1 MSDLP
6 DNYGHKNLSRT
17 ASSFKDDFISLIKSI
32 ADLPHYHWGL
42 NSKRCGK
49 EYDNLK
55 YEWIEMHIIFF
66 IYVLFIDFDL
76 GNVRSWYTFQTKIEK
91 FNFSILMGY
100 FLNKKLNGNRT
111 TDNCHISAIQQN
123 IKDTQHACATHILSF
138 TATCCTL
145 TNALV

>member
-42 NSKRCGK
+42 NSKRCGT

-55 YEWIEMHIIFF
+55 YEWIEMHIIFLYMCCLL
-66 IYVLFIDFDL
+66 ILTLEML
-76 GNVRSWYTFQTKIEK
+76 GLGICFKQK
-91 FNFSILMGY
+91 
-100 FLNKKLNGNRT
+100 
-111 TDNCHISAIQQN
+111 
-123 IKDTQHACATHILSF
+123 
-138 TATCCTL
+138 
-145 TNALV
+145 

>member
-55 YEWIEMHIIFF
+55 YEWIEMHIFYICVVYWFWP
-66 IYVLFIDFDL
+66 
-76 GNVRSWYTFQTKIEK
+76 WYTFQTKIEK
-91 FNFSILMGY
+91 LNFSILMGY

>member
-6 DNYGHKNLSRT
+6 DNYRHKNLLRT

-55 YEWIEMHIIFF
+55 YEWIEMHIIFL
-66 IYVLFIDFDL
+66 YMCCLFILTLEML
-76 GNVRSWYTFQTKIEK
+76 GLGICFKQKKKI
-91 FNFSILMGY
+91 F
-100 FLNKKLNGNRT
+100 
-111 TDNCHISAIQQN
+111 
-123 IKDTQHACATHILSF
+123 
-138 TATCCTL
+138 
-145 TNALV
+145 

>member
-6 DNYGHKNLSRT
+6 DNYRHKNLLRT

-55 YEWIEMHIIFF
+55 YEWIEMHIFYICVV
-66 IYVLFIDFDL
+66 Y
-76 GNVRSWYTFQTKIEK
+76 
-91 FNFSILMGY
+91 
-100 FLNKKLNGNRT
+100 
-111 TDNCHISAIQQN
+111 
-123 IKDTQHACATHILSF
+123 
-138 TATCCTL
+138 
-145 TNALV
+145 

>member
-55 YEWIEMHIIFF
+55 YEWIEMHIIFLYMCCLL
-66 IYVLFIDFDL
+66 ILTL
-76 GNVRSWYTFQTKIEK
+76 EMFQTKIEK
-91 FNFSILMGY
+91 LNFSILMGY

>member
-6 DNYGHKNLSRT
+6 DNYRHKNLLRT

-49 EYDNLK
+49 EYDNFK
-55 YEWIEMHIIFF
+55 IWMDWNAYYFF

-76 GNVRSWYTFQTKIEK
+76 GNVRSWYMFQTKKEN
-91 FNFSILMGY
+91 FLNFSILMGY
-100 FLNKKLNGNRT
+100 FLNKKLNGNR
-111 TDNCHISAIQQN
+111 
-123 IKDTQHACATHILSF
+123 
-138 TATCCTL
+138 
-145 TNALV
+145 

>member
-49 EYDNLK
+49 ENDNLK
-55 YEWIEMHIIFF
+55 YEWIEMHIF
-66 IYVLFIDFDL
+66 YVC
-76 GNVRSWYTFQTKIEK
+76 VVY
-91 FNFSILMGY
+91 
-100 FLNKKLNGNRT
+100 
-111 TDNCHISAIQQN
+111 
-123 IKDTQHACATHILSF
+123 
-138 TATCCTL
+138 
-145 TNALV
+145 